1 MFDLSFSPYTLR
13 QEHHYA
19 LDQMDVLNGCLFIT
33 GKAGTGKSTLIQL
46 FRKLTQKRV
55 IFLAP
60 TGVAAVN
67 IKGQTIHSFFKF
79 PPNWF
84 STKDY
89 KLISKKHFEK
99 IDLIFIDE
107 ISMVRADL
115 LDHIDQLLR
124 ISSGNPLPFG
134 GKAMLWTGDLFQL
147 PPVLTGGEE
156 KEYFSKIY
164 ESPYFFSSKVFK
176 SLVNF
181 EMIELEEVFR
191 QKDRSFLNLLHKI
204 RMNEVDDD
212 DLEEINARYN
222 PLQITVDDQLVLTLT
237 STNQSAQ
244 LINSAKLSQLHTPE
258 KIYKANVTGQIANS
272 QFPADEFLI
281 LKEGAQIIM
290 LRNDPA
296 KRFVNGS
303 LGIIT
308 KLNEKTVEIK
318 LEDAIKPI
326 EVERFNWEIIKYKL
340 TDGKDA
346 EIKTEV
352 IGSFSQFPIRLA
364 WAMTIH
370 KSQGKTFDR
379 VNIDLGHGAFE
390 HGQAYVA
397 LSRCKTLE
405 GIKLAQRLH
414 WKDIRTDERVIDFI
428 RRFQ

>member
-1 MFDLSFSPYTLR
+1 MFEFNTTPLILKT
-13 QEHHYA
+13 EHHYA
-19 LDQMDVLNGCLFIT
+19 LDQMNVLKGCLFIT

-46 FRKLTQKRV
+46 FRKLTEKRV

-79 PPNWF
+79 PPNWI
-84 STKDY
+84 SAKDY
-89 KLISKKHFEK
+89 KLIPKKHLDK

-115 LDHIDQLLR
+115 LDHMDQLLR
-124 ISSGNPLPFG
+124 VSSGNPLPFG
-134 GKAMLWTGDLFQL
+134 GKPMLWTGDLFQL
-147 PPVLTGGEE
+147 PPVLSGAEE

-164 ESPYFFSSKVFK
+164 ETPYFFSSKAFK
-176 SLVNF
+176 SLNHF
-181 EMIELEEVFR
+181 EMIELKEVFR

-204 RMNEVDDD
+204 RMNEVDEY
-212 DLEEINARYN
+212 DLEEINARY
-222 PLQITVDDQLVLTLT
+222 QSSIHDDNEHLVLTLT
-237 STNQSAQ
+237 STNQSSQIINAGRLNQ
-244 LINSAKLSQLHTPE
+244 LQTQS
-258 KIYKANVTGQIANS
+258 KIYKAILTGQISNS
-272 QFPADEFLI
+272 QFPADELLV
-281 LKEGAQIIM
+281 LKEGAQIII

-308 KLNEKTVEIK
+308 KLNEKSIEIK
-318 LEDAIKPI
+318 LEGATQSI

-352 IGSFSQFPIRLA
+352 IGSFSQFPVRLA

-370 KSQGKTFDR
+370 KSQGKTFDK
-379 VNIDLGHGAFE
+379 VIIDLGRGAFE

-397 LSRCKTLE
+397 LSRCKSLE
-405 GIKLAQRLH
+405 GINLAQRLQ
-414 WKDIRTDERVIDFI
+414 WKDIRTDDRVIDFI
-428 RRFQ
+428 RQFQ